1 MPLNNHTLKNPASRF
16 TRAGVV
22 AAVAAALLSGC
33 ASANTADSA
42 SQGTHATTHDA
53 AVHVGEAWIK
63 AAPDGMTSGFAQLQ
77 NTTGQE
83 KALVSVSSPVAE
95 SVELHE
101 MAGTGTSMSM
111 QKLDGPL
118 AIPANSTVALEPGAK
133 HLMLMGLKQELKAGS
148 TATLVFTYADQ
159 STDEVDFE
167 IKEFGGAKE
176 SYAPEAEHSG
186 HGDH

>member
-1 MPLNNHTLKNPASRF
+1 MPLNTTTLNNPTTRF
-16 TRAGVV
+16 ARAGVI

-33 ASANTADSA
+33 ASANTPDAA
-42 SQGTHATTHDA
+42 SHGTHSTTHED
-53 AVHVGEAWIK
+53 AVHVSEAWIK
-63 AAPDGMTSGFAQLQ
+63 AAPKGMTSGFAQLH

-83 KALVSVSSPVAE
+83 QALVSVSSPIAE
-95 SVELHE
+95 SVELHD
-101 MAGTGTSMSM
+101 MTGTGTSMSM

-133 HLMLMGLKQELKAGS
+133 HIMLMGLKQELKAGS
-148 TATLVFTYADQ
+148 TATMVFTYADH
-159 STDEVDFE
+159 STQAVDFE

-186 HGDH
+186 HGDS

>member
-1 MPLNNHTLKNPASRF
+1 MSLNTNVLNSPASRLV
-16 TRAGVV
+16 RAGIV

-33 ASANTADSA
+33 ANANTPDAA
-42 SQGTHATTHDA
+42 SHGTHATTHED
-53 AVHVGEAWIK
+53 AVHVSEAWIK
-63 AAPDGMTSGFAQLQ
+63 AAPKGMTSGFAQLH

-95 SVELHE
+95 SVELHD
-101 MAGTGTSMSM
+101 MKGTETSMSM
-111 QKLDGPL
+111 EKLDGPL

-133 HLMLMGLKQELKAGS
+133 HIMFMGLKEELKAGS

-167 IKEFGGAKE
+167 IKEFDGAKE

-186 HGDH
+186 HGDN